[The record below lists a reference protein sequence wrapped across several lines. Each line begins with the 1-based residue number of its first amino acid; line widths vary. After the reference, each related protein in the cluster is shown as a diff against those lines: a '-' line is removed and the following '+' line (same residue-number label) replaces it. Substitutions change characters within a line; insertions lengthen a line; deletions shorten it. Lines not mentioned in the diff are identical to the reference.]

1 MSVFLEVVL
10 VFCKI
15 LNFDFELVLKVIPQ
29 PVVGLEVLR
38 LDLFQL

>member
-1 MSVFLEVVL
+1 MSVFFEVVL
-10 VFCKI
+10 VFSKI

-29 PVVGLEVLR
+29 PFVGLEVLR